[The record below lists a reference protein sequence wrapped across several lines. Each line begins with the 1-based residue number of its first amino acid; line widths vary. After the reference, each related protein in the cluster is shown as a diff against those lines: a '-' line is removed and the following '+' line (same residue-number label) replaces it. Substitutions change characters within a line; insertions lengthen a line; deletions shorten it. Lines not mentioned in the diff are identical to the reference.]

1 MPIRIEQINIENLG
15 PIQRKS
21 IEFDNINLIYSK
33 NEGGKS
39 LLVEFIVRSLFSK
52 KAQWGYNR
60 EYGQGKIIVS
70 GIDGNTK
77 NYSPGSRDKLDKYFE
92 KTFQGFPPSLAKLL
106 VIKSGEPNI
115 SENPEGVDTDTLKEL
130 LFAKNM
136 LDDIDKNIS
145 ATVKNATID
154 EGKINIRKAGEGSEY
169 LNLQDALGQIDK
181 TISRLSEENRISEER
196 KLKIELDKLKE
207 QKETL
212 IKAKYHKA
220 YLLDKRKEEL
230 ENALEEYPEDDL
242 ERIKNGIDRYNK
254 LVEKKEEHRKRFD
267 ELNNAIKPLEGV
279 RSAHDSQLKAK
290 RHLASNLNS
299 KINRIEQELDII
311 TDDDLGKLENKI
323 TIITKKSLGATKNPT
338 N

>member
-1 MPIRIEQINIENLG
+1 MYKRQ
-15 PIQRKS
+15 
-21 IEFDNINLIYSK
+21 
-33 NEGGKS
+33 
-39 LLVEFIVRSLFSK
+39 
-52 KAQWGYNR
+52 

-154 EGKINIRKAGEGSEY
+154 EGKINIKRAGEGSEY
-169 LNLQDALGQIDK
+169 FNLQDALGQIDK

-220 YLLDKRKEEL
+220 YLLDKRKEE
-230 ENALEEYPEDDL
+230 
-242 ERIKNGIDRYNK
+242 RC
-254 LVEKKEEHRKRFD
+254 V
-267 ELNNAIKPLEGV
+267 
-279 RSAHDSQLKAK
+279 
-290 RHLASNLNS
+290 
-299 KINRIEQELDII
+299 
-311 TDDDLGKLENKI
+311 
-323 TIITKKSLGATKNPT
+323 
-338 N
+338 